1 MGGESSNSSSSSSTR
16 QTTSTA
22 AVITPV
28 IASIKPSKP
37 WTERDISKEEENA
50 LDYQFNKLKNSKM
63 VPIYSC
69 KYVNSKKNNWEV
81 IFLGTEGTPYESGYF
96 KVQLLFKEVF
106 PKHGPEAKF
115 ITKMF
120 HPNIASDGHVCMKLL
135 NSWNEKTTMENIFYG
150 IIDLLDNPIP
160 DGGYENE
167 ARKELEKDYD
177 KYMNTV
183 EEYTEKYA
191 QQKF

>member
-1 MGGESSNSSSSSSTR
+1 MGGDSSSSSSSSSTR
-16 QTTSTA
+16 QATTVS
-22 AVITPV
+22 TPV
-28 IASIKPSKP
+28 IKHSKP
-37 WTERDISKEEENA
+37 WTERDISTEEEKA
-50 LDYQFNKLKNSKM
+50 LDDQFNKLKNSKM

-69 KYVNSKKNNWEV
+69 RYINSKKNYWEV

-120 HPNIASDGHVCMKLL
+120 HPNINSDGHVCMQLL
-135 NSWNEKTTMENIFYG
+135 NSWKEKTTMENIFYG
-150 IIDLLDNPIP
+150 IIDLLDNPVP
-160 DGGYENE
+160 EGGYSND

-177 KYMNTV
+177 KYMETV

-191 QQKF
+191 HKDF

>member
-1 MGGESSNSSSSSSTR
+1 MGGESSSSSGSSSIR
-16 QTTSTA
+16 QATTTTT
-22 AVITPV
+22 TP
-28 IASIKPSKP
+28 IKPSKP
-37 WTERDISKEEENA
+37 WTERDISKEEEKA
-50 LDYQFNKLKNSKM
+50 LDAQFNKLKNSKI
-63 VPIYSC
+63 VPIHCC

-120 HPNIASDGHVCMKLL
+120 HPNIASDGHVCMELL
-135 NSWNEKTTMENIFYG
+135 NSWKEKTTMENIFYG
-150 IIDLLDNPIP
+150 IIDLLDNPVP
-160 DGGYENE
+160 EGGYDNE
-167 ARKELEKDYD
+167 AKKELQKDYD
-177 KYMNTV
+177 KYMETV

-191 QQKF
+191 QQDF

>member
-1 MGGESSNSSSSSSTR
+1 MGGDSSSSSSSSSTR
-16 QTTSTA
+16 QATTVS
-22 AVITPV
+22 TPV
-28 IASIKPSKP
+28 KKPSKP
-37 WTERDISKEEENA
+37 WTERDISTEEEKA
-50 LDYQFNKLKNSKM
+50 LDDQFNKLKNSKM

-69 KYVNSKKNNWEV
+69 RYINSKKNYWEV

-120 HPNIASDGHVCMKLL
+120 HPNIGSDGHVCMQLL
-135 NSWNEKTTMENIFYG
+135 NSWKEKTTMENIFYG
-150 IIDLLDNPIP
+150 IIDLLDNPVP
-160 DGGYENE
+160 EGGYSND

-177 KYMNTV
+177 KYMETV

-191 QQKF
+191 HKDF